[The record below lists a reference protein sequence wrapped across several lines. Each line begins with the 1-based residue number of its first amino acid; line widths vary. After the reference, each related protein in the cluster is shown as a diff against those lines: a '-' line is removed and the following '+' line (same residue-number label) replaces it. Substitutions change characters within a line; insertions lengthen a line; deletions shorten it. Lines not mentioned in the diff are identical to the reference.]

1 MQTGFQNF
9 NMKKKIIFLDVD
21 GVLNCNDWYVERHR
35 RIQAG
40 EETRDYPYDEFSPS
54 IVAKLNKI
62 TDATGAEIVVSSTW
76 RLGRTIDELRELF
89 AQVGITGHV
98 LDKTA
103 HFGGIVGYTIPR
115 GCEIEHWLDQHKF
128 QRINWSLK
136 TQKEYAEKSE
146 VDNYVIFDD
155 DSDMLYN
162 QREHFIKTS
171 QKTGLDDSD
180 VEKAIELLKKPIWEV
195 YYKVDGPFYDEN
207 LYK

>member
-1 MQTGFQNF
+1 
-9 NMKKKIIFLDVD
+9 MKKKIIFLDVD
-21 GVLNCNDWYVERHR
+21 GVLNCIDWYVERHR
-35 RIQAG
+35 RIEAG

-54 IVAKLNKI
+54 IVEKLNKI

-76 RLGRTIDELRELF
+76 RLGRDLAELRELF
-89 AQVGITGHV
+89 TQVGITGHV

-103 HFGGIVGYTIPR
+103 HFTSIKGFSYSIPR
-115 GCEIEHWLDQHKF
+115 GCEIEHWLKEHKF
-128 QRINWSLK
+128 QRINWSIK

-146 VDNYVIFDD
+146 IDNYVIFDD

>member
-1 MQTGFQNF
+1 
-9 NMKKKIIFLDVD
+9 MKKKIIFLDVD

-35 RIQAG
+35 LIEAG
-40 EETRDYPYDEFSPS
+40 VETRDYPYDEFSPS
-54 IVAKLNKI
+54 IVAKLNRI
-62 TDATGAEIVVSSTW
+62 TDETGAEIVVSSTW

-89 AQVGITGHV
+89 AQVGIKGHV
-98 LDKTA
+98 LDKTP
-103 HFGGIVGYTIPR
+103 HFWGIKDVSSYSVPR
-115 GCEIEHWLDQHKF
+115 GCEIDWWLEQHKF

-146 VDNYVIFDD
+146 IDNYVILDD

-195 YYKVDGPFYDEN
+195 YYKVDGPHYDEN

>member
-1 MQTGFQNF
+1 MRTGSQNF

-21 GVLNCNDWYVERHR
+21 GVLNSNDWYVERHR
-35 RIQAG
+35 LVQAG
-40 EETRDYPYDEFSPS
+40 VETRNYPYDEFSPS

-76 RLGRTIDELRELF
+76 RLGRDLAELRDLF
-89 AQVGITGHV
+89 TQVGITGHV
-98 LDKTA
+98 LDKTP
-103 HFGGIVGYTIPR
+103 HFGGIDGYTIPR
-115 GCEIEHWLDQHKF
+115 GCEIEQWLDQHKF
-128 QRINWSLK
+128 QRINWSMK
-136 TQKEYAEKSE
+136 EQKEYAEKSE
-146 VDNYVIFDD
+146 IDNYVIFDD

-171 QKTGLDDSD
+171 QKTGLDDTD
-180 VEKAIELLKKPIWEV
+180 VERAIELLKKPIWEV